1 MSPKQRVR
9 KPHAPT
15 QSSSTSHTFTMAK
28 KNQIIEPAN
37 YLRKKEKKRI
47 DKNRAMIEYHKCRVS
62 NFSSWGKKASPEKL
76 KHEAA
81 VAALTA
87 QIQLIELEAMRRDPL
102 H

>member
-1 MSPKQRVR
+1 
-9 KPHAPT
+9 
-15 QSSSTSHTFTMAK
+15 MAK

-87 QIQLIELEAMRRDPL
+87 QIYLLELEAMRRDPL